1 MDTERIEL
9 PNGNWW
15 EIKAVVTRR
24 MRKAFRTAVFQ
35 AMPRLPGVDL
45 ADAEAVKK
53 AVMESPQK
61 LDMDAIDDA
70 YLLGGTVAYSYG
82 EVNQETI
89 DSLPEAVTD
98 KVLARMRELYAE
110 LTEEKRK
117 VFFGTP

>member
-15 EIKAVVTRR
+15 EIKTVVTRK
-24 MRKAFRTAVFQ
+24 MRKAFRAAVFQ

-117 VFFGTP
+117 AFFGTP